1 MEDHGHK
8 ELKNTFSFMGN
19 INDELWYLF
28 LPPPLYHCTATGLE
42 SANCLLEY
50 IATISFYGKPTPK
63 MICLNYKLHT
73 TGKTKWGNR
82 IQIFKIMFKGWH
94 SHPSSTYEMWVGTW
108 QWGASPSQPARC
120 GGFSPPSW
128 SHSPPATPW
137 SINCT
142 GVMEYHI

>member
-94 SHPSSTYEMWVGTW
+94 SHPSSTYEMWAPGDEEYHH
-108 QWGASPSQPARC
+108 PSQRVVE
-120 GGFSPPSW
+120 GPPRQAG
-128 SHSPPATPW
+128 HTRHLQHH
-137 SINCT
+137 
-142 GVMEYHI
+142 GVQYQLY

>member
-63 MICLNYKLHT
+63 MICLNYKLQARRR
-73 TGKTKWGNR
+73 GAVE
-82 IQIFKIMFKGWH
+82 
-94 SHPSSTYEMWVGTW
+94 YEMWAPGDEEYHH
-108 QWGASPSQPARC
+108 PSQRVVE
-120 GGFSPPSW
+120 GPPRQAG
-128 SHSPPATPW
+128 HTRHLQHH
-137 SINCT
+137 
-142 GVMEYHI
+142 GVSTVL